1 MDQGLEGSSIRN
13 SHREI
18 HAVRGKPAHKHIAE
32 KARALV
38 DRCSQSGTVIRQH
51 LDLDRMK
58 VPLQKGTFYV
68 IENDGNSEP
77 GFLVFLPGQQAPVY
91 LNTKQRGP
99 HPITLRMRV
108 SPVLGEGGGSVF
120 IATLDTIQHKLRIE
134 DVWMWKGTSVFD
146 TDGYSKRREYLREFV
161 ERYWV
166 PDARLLGGIVTS
178 ILNPKS
184 ISEFLEGV
192 PNELIELLPESPGRR
207 RIRGTRSHHPAGGVP
222 PPPHPLSNGTTP
234 VDRAHRTDRS
244 SKVQGDMEPKL
255 QPPTLQRVI
264 THPRLRAVPVDKM
277 PDIYDLYDEKGLP
290 VTRAPV
296 QLFSLSQM
304 LRNKKGDIWVTAEW
318 RENFNGYEITKVL

>member
-18 HAVRGKPAHKHIAE
+18 HAVRGKPAPKHIAE

-91 LNTKQRGP
+91 LHTTQRGP

-134 DVWMWKGTSVFD
+134 DVWMWKGLSVFD

-192 PNELIELLPESPGRR
+192 PNEMIELLPESPGRR
-207 RIRGTRSHHPAGGVP
+207 RIRGTGRP
-222 PPPHPLSNGTTP
+222 PRPLRGTTITHPLGGELSLP
-234 VDRAHRTDRS
+234 LAPC
-244 SKVQGDMEPKL
+244 PKQNATVL
-255 QPPTLQRVI
+255 HTSVPLQRVI

-304 LRNKKGDIWVTAEW
+304 LRNKKGEIWVTAEW

>member
-18 HAVRGKPAHKHIAE
+18 HAVRGKPAPKHIAE

-91 LNTKQRGP
+91 LHTKQRGP

-134 DVWMWKGTSVFD
+134 DVWMWKGLSVFD

-192 PNELIELLPESPGRR
+192 PNEIIELLPESPGRR
-207 RIRGTRSHHPAGGVP
+207 RIRGTGRPPRPLPVAGAAAPA
-222 PPPHPLSNGTTP
+222 
-234 VDRAHRTDRS
+234 DRADRANSTDTA
-244 SKVQGDMEPKL
+244 SKVQGDMEQKP
-255 QPPTLQRVI
+255 LQRVI